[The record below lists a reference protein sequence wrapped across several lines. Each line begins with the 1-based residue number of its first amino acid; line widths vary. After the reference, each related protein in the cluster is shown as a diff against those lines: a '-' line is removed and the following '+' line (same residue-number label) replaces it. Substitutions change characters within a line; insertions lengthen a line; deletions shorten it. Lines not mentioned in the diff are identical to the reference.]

1 LIELQEVAVRY
12 GSSTVVQDV
21 TCLIE
26 RGTFT
31 GLVGANGSGKTSILK
46 VIARLLAP
54 ASGVVRIAGRDT
66 ASYTRAELAR
76 LVAGVWQRMPLS
88 FGFTVR
94 QLVVLGRTPHL
105 PPLRWE
111 SRADLE
117 IAEEAMEETQISHL
131 AERPATQLS
140 SGELQR
146 VFIATAL
153 AQQSPIL
160 LLDEP
165 TSFLDLKQAARLSA
179 LLDRLHGRG
188 VTILC
193 ASHDIALLRRHASS
207 VVLLA
212 EGRLDRTGSPETVLS
227 PAVLQSAFG
236 IGAHE
241 WYG

>member
-1 LIELQEVAVRY
+1 MIELQDVAVRY
-12 GSSTVVQDV
+12 GGTTVVQDV
-21 TCLIE
+21 SFRTE
-26 RGTFT
+26 RGAFV
-31 GLVGANGSGKTSILK
+31 GLVGANGSGKTSLLK
-46 VIARLLAP
+46 VIARLLPP
-54 ASGVVRIAGRDT
+54 AAGVVRIADRET
-66 ASYTRAELAR
+66 ASYTRSELAR
-76 LVAGVWQRMPLS
+76 LVAGVWQRVPLS

-94 QLVVLGRTPHL
+94 QLVLLGRTPHL

-111 SRADLE
+111 THADLE

-140 SGELQR
+140 AGELQR

-193 ASHDIALLRRHASS
+193 ASHDLALLRRHASS

-212 EGRLDRTGSPETVLS
+212 EGRLDRTGRREAVLS
-227 PAVLQSAFG
+227 PAVLQRAFG
-236 IGAHE
+236 IGAEE

>member
-1 LIELQEVAVRY
+1 MIELQDVAVRY
-12 GSSTVVQDV
+12 GGTTVVQDV
-21 TCLIE
+21 TCRIE

-46 VIARLLAP
+46 VIARLLP
-54 ASGVVRIAGRDT
+54 PGSGVVRIDGRDT
-66 ASYTRAELAR
+66 GSYTRAELAR

-111 SRADLE
+111 SRADLD
-117 IAEEAMEETQISHL
+117 IAEQAMEETQISHL
-131 AERPATQLS
+131 AGRPATQLS

-193 ASHDIALLRRHASS
+193 ASHDLALLRRHASS
-207 VVLLA
+207 VLLLSD
-212 EGRLDRTGSPETVLS
+212 GRLADRGGPEAVLS
-227 PAVLQSAFG
+227 PPVLQKTFG
-236 IGAHE
+236 ISAEE

>member
-1 LIELQEVAVRY
+1 VIELRGVAVRY
-12 GSSTVVQDV
+12 GGAAVVRDV
-21 TCLIE
+21 SFRTE
-26 RGTFT
+26 RGAFV
-31 GLVGANGSGKTSILK
+31 GLVGANGSGKTSLLK
-46 VIARLLAP
+46 VIARLLPP
-54 ASGVVRIAGRDT
+54 AAGGVWIDDRDA
-66 ASYTRAELAR
+66 ASYTRSELAR
-76 LVAGVWQRMPLS
+76 LVAGVWQRVPLS

-94 QLVVLGRTPHL
+94 QLVLLGRTPHL

-111 SRADLE
+111 TRADLE

-140 SGELQR
+140 AGELQR

-165 TSFLDLKQAARLSA
+165 TSFLDLRQAARLSA

-188 VTILC
+188 VTIMC
-193 ASHDIALLRRHASS
+193 ASHDLALLRRHASS

-212 EGRLDRTGSPETVLS
+212 EGRLDRTGRPEAVLS
-227 PAVLQSAFG
+227 PAVLQRAFG
-236 IGAHE
+236 IGAEE

>member
-1 LIELQEVAVRY
+1 MIELRDVAVRY
-12 GSSTVVQDV
+12 GGTTVVQDV
-21 TCLIE
+21 SFQTE
-26 RGTFT
+26 RGAFV
-31 GLVGANGSGKTSILK
+31 GLVGANGSGKTSLLK
-46 VIARLLAP
+46 VIARLFPP
-54 ASGVVRIAGRDT
+54 AAGVVRLAGREA
-66 ASYTRAELAR
+66 ASYTRSELAR
-76 LVAGVWQRMPLS
+76 LVAGVWQRVPLS

-94 QLVVLGRTPHL
+94 QLVLLGRTPHL

-111 SRADLE
+111 ARADME
-117 IAEEAMEETQISHL
+117 IAEEAMEETQVSHL

-140 SGELQR
+140 AGELQR

-179 LLDRLHGRG
+179 LLDRLHSRG

-193 ASHDIALLRRHASS
+193 ASHDLALLRRHASS

-212 EGRLDRTGSPETVLS
+212 EGRLDRTGTPEAVLS
-227 PAVLQSAFG
+227 PAVLQRAFG

>member
-21 TCLIE
+21 TCRIE

-76 LVAGVWQRMPLS
+76 LVGGVWQRMPLS